1 MYLLI
6 SLNIISFTVKK
17 LSHMKESFF
26 ENRKAIIVLIAGCL
40 VVLVSMGIRQ
50 TWGLFYQFFDNDLGI
65 NRTQFGLA
73 IGVQMLFWG
82 ITAPLFGMIADK
94 YGSNRAAFAAFL
106 FYIVGSYIV
115 INQPASNS
123 IFLVSMGVI
132 IGTALGGSAVSVPVA
147 AVGKFFS
154 DKNRTISVGI
164 VTGSASIGFFV
175 MPLFTK
181 FSNDAYGWQNT
192 VQYFIYFLIFAGI
205 CSLFLFKI
213 DFVDTTNN
221 SFTRDQTAWNAMKEA
236 FKHKGYMLLVAGFV
250 VCGFQITLV
259 ATHIPGYIQ
268 QKGLPDWTAA
278 AILALIGFFN
288 IFGTIGMGFL
298 ASKYSKKILLSILYF
313 SRGVILV
320 LFLFLPASTFTALS
334 FGVLFGILWLA
345 TIPPTNGIVA
355 QIFGTKYLATL
366 FGIVFFSHQVGSFLG
381 AYLGGYFFDTYGSYD
396 FAWYLSIV
404 LSAFAGFVHLPID
417 ERPIM
422 RTA

>member
-1 MYLLI
+1 
-6 SLNIISFTVKK
+6 
-17 LSHMKESFF
+17 MKEKFF
-26 ENRKAIIVLIAGCL
+26 ENKKAIIVLIAGSL

-50 TWGLFYQFFDNDLGI
+50 TWGLFYQFFDSDLGI

-82 ITAPLFGMIADK
+82 IAAPLFGMIADK
-94 YGSNRAAFAAFL
+94 YGSNRATFLAFL
-106 FYIVGSYIV
+106 LYIIGSYIV

-132 IGTALGGSAVSVPVA
+132 IGTALGGTAVSVPVA

-164 VTGSASIGFFV
+164 VTGSASIGFFI

-192 VQYFIYFLIFAGI
+192 VQYFIYFLIFASI
-205 CSLFLFKI
+205 CSLFLFKKTY
-213 DFVDTTNN
+213 VDTTNN
-221 SFTRDQTAWNAMKEA
+221 SFSRDQTTLNAIKEA
-236 FKHKGYMLLVAGFV
+236 FKHKGYMLLVAGFF

-320 LFLFLPASTFTALS
+320 LFLFLPASTFTALA

-396 FAWYLSIV
+396 YAWYLSII
-404 LSAFAGFVHLPID
+404 LSVFAGFVHLPID
-417 ERPIM
+417 EKPIL

>member
-1 MYLLI
+1 
-6 SLNIISFTVKK
+6 
-17 LSHMKESFF
+17 MKEKFF
-26 ENRKAIIVLIAGCL
+26 KNRQSLIVLISASL

-50 TWGLFYQFFDNDLGI
+50 TWGLFYQFFENDLGV

-73 IGVQMLFWG
+73 IGIQMLFWG
-82 ITAPLFGMIADK
+82 ITAPLFGMVADK
-94 YGSNRAAFAAFL
+94 YGSNRAAFVAFL
-106 FYIVGSYIV
+106 FYIIGSYILL
-115 INQPASNS
+115 IQPASNS
-123 IFLVSMGVI
+123 IFLISMGVV
-132 IGTALGGSAVSVPVA
+132 IGTALGGTAVSVPVA
-147 AVGKFFS
+147 AVGKYFS

-164 VTGSASIGFFV
+164 VTGSASIGFFI

-181 FSNDAYGWQNT
+181 FSNDSYGWQNT

-205 CSLFLFKI
+205 CSLLLFKKEY
-213 DFVDTTNN
+213 VDTTNN
-221 SFTRDQTAWNAMKEA
+221 SLTRDQTIFRALSEA
-236 FKHKGYMLLVAGFV
+236 FKHKGYMLLVAGFF

-298 ASKYSKKILLSILYF
+298 ASKYSNKILLSILYF
-313 SRGVILV
+313 ARGIILI
-320 LFLFLPASTFTALS
+320 LFLFLPSSIFTALT

-355 QIFGTKYLATL
+355 QIFGTKYLGTL

-381 AYLGGYFFDTYGSYD
+381 AYLGGYFFDTYGTYD
-396 FAWYLSIV
+396 YAWYLSIL
-404 LSAFAGFVHLPID
+404 LSIFAGFVHLPID
-417 ERPIM
+417 ERPVLRI
-422 RTA
+422 A

>member
-1 MYLLI
+1 M
-6 SLNIISFTVKK
+6 TDA
-17 LSHMKESFF
+17 KEKFF
-26 ENRKAIIVLIAGCL
+26 ENRKALIVLIAGSF
-40 VVLVSMGIRQ
+40 VVLVSMGVRQ
-50 TWGLFYQFFDNDLGI
+50 TWGLFYQFFDSDLGI

-94 YGSNRAAFAAFL
+94 YGSNRAAFVAFL
-106 FYIVGSYIV
+106 FYIIGTWIV
-115 INQPASNS
+115 LNQPASNS
-123 IFLVSMGVI
+123 IFVISMGVV
-132 IGTALGGSAVSVPVA
+132 IGTALGGTAVSVPVA
-147 AVGKFFS
+147 AVGKYFS
-154 DKNRTISVGI
+154 DKNRTIAIGI
-164 VTGSASIGFFV
+164 VTGAASIGFFI

-181 FSNDAYGWQNT
+181 FSNDAHGWQNT
-192 VQYFIYFLIFAGI
+192 IQYFIYFLIFASI
-205 CSLFLFKI
+205 CSLFLFKK
-213 DFVDTTNN
+213 DYVDLTNN
-221 SFTRDQTAWNAMKEA
+221 SLTRDQTASKALIEA
-236 FKHKGYMLLVAGFV
+236 FKHKGYMLLVAGFF

-268 QKGLPDWTAA
+268 QKGLPEWTAA

-320 LFLFLPASTFTALS
+320 LFLLLPSSTFTALA

-355 QIFGTKYLATL
+355 QIFGTKYLGTL

-396 FAWYLSIV
+396 YAWYLSIL
-404 LSAFAGFVHLPID
+404 LSVFAGFVHLPID
-417 ERPIM
+417 ENPVL

>member
-1 MYLLI
+1 MRE
-6 SLNIISFTVKK
+6 N
-17 LSHMKESFF
+17 FF
-26 ENRKAIIVLIAGCL
+26 ENRKALIVLIAGSL

-50 TWGLFYQFFDNDLGI
+50 TWGLFYQFFENDLGI

-82 ITAPLFGMIADK
+82 ITAPLFGVIADK
-94 YGSNRAAFAAFL
+94 YGSNRAAFVAFL
-106 FYIVGSYIV
+106 FYIIGSYIV
-115 INQPASNS
+115 LNQPASNS
-123 IFLVSMGVI
+123 IFLISMGVI
-132 IGTALGGSAVSVPVA
+132 IGTALGGTAVSVPVA

-164 VTGSASIGFFV
+164 VTGSASIGFFI
-175 MPLFTK
+175 MPLFAK

-192 VQYFIYFLIFAGI
+192 VQYFMYFLIFAGI
-205 CSLFLFKI
+205 CSLFLFKKKY
-213 DFVDTTNN
+213 VDLTNN
-221 SFTRDQTAWNAMKEA
+221 AFTRDQTTLNAVKEA
-236 FKHKGYMLLVAGFV
+236 FKHKGYILLVAGFF

-313 SRGVILV
+313 SRGVILA
-320 LFLFLPASTFTALS
+320 LFLFLPPSTFTALT

-396 FAWYLSIV
+396 YAWYLSII
-404 LSAFAGFVHLPID
+404 LSVFAGFVHLPID
-417 ERPIM
+417 EKPIL
-422 RTA
+422 RIA

>member
-1 MYLLI
+1 MQEKFFKDRK
-6 SLNIISFTVKK
+6 SL
-17 LSHMKESFF
+17 
-26 ENRKAIIVLIAGCL
+26 IVLIAASL

-50 TWGLFYQFFDNDLGI
+50 TWGLFYQFFENDLGI

-73 IGVQMLFWG
+73 VGVQMLFWG

-94 YGSNRAAFAAFL
+94 YGSNRAAFVAFL
-106 FYIVGSYIV
+106 LYIVGSYI
-115 INQPASNS
+115 IFSEPESNS
-123 IFLVSMGVI
+123 IFVISMGVI
-132 IGTALGGSAVSVPVA
+132 IGTALGGTAVSVPVA
-147 AVGKFFS
+147 AVGKYFS

-164 VTGSASIGFFV
+164 VTGAASIGFFI

-181 FSNDAYGWQNT
+181 FSNDIYGWQNT
-192 VQYFIYFLIFAGI
+192 VQYFIYFLIFASI
-205 CSLFLFKI
+205 CSLFLFKKNY
-213 DFVDTTNN
+213 VDITNN
-221 SFTRDQTAWNAMKEA
+221 NFTRDQTVFKALKEA
-236 FKHKGYMLLVAGFV
+236 FKHKGYMLLVAGFF
-250 VCGFQITLV
+250 VCGFQITLI

-313 SRGVILV
+313 SRGVNLV
-320 LFLFLPASTFTALS
+320 LFLFLPSSIFTALT

-355 QIFGTKYLATL
+355 QIFGTKYIGTL
-366 FGIVFFSHQVGSFLG
+366 FGIVFFSHQVGSFFG
-381 AYLGGYFFDTYGSYD
+381 AYLGGYFFDNYGSYD
-396 FAWYLSIV
+396 YAWYLSIL
-404 LSAFAGFVHLPID
+404 LSLFAGFVHLPID
-417 ERPIM
+417 EKPIL